1 MLGTLGLICAAIL
14 DIIAISDVMNS
25 SRDITTK
32 IILLFLILFIPYVG
46 AGLYLFAFRDKGY
59 S

>member
-1 MLGTLGLICAAIL
+1 MFFTLFSVGATIL
-14 DIIAISDVMNS
+14 DILAISDVIGS
-25 SRDITTK
+25 KRDLTTK
-32 IILLFLILFIPYVG
+32 IVLLFLILLIPFVG

>member
-1 MLGTLGLICAAIL
+1 MFSSLFSIGAIIL
-14 DIIAISDVMNS
+14 DILAISDVMNS
-25 SRDITTK
+25 RRDLTTK
-32 IILLFLILFIPYVG
+32 IVLLVLILLIPYVG